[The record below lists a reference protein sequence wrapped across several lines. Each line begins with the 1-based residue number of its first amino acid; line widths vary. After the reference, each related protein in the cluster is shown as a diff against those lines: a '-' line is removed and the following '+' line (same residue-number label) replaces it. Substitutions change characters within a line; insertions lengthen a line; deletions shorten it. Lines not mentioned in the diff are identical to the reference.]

1 VNASDDQPLAGGSPL
16 GTDMPE
22 GTRFIGRLEG
32 ASPGWMPGLE
42 APVDTDLDACVAC
55 GLCLPHC
62 PTYRLSGEESM
73 SPRGRIAAMRAVGDG
88 AAPIDDT
95 FADFMDRC
103 LVCRACEDVC
113 PSHVPFGRL
122 MEAARVQIEPRR
134 PAAARAVRRLGLQ
147 GLLPRKKLL
156 WLAAAMQPVVR
167 PFMPKR
173 TRELTPRPSALFSR
187 LPALA
192 EPPAGVEVRGTVGL
206 LRGCVQDRWFRDVN
220 LATIRVLTASGW
232 RVRTPRGQSCCGALP
247 AHNGRVETG
256 RALAARDAD
265 VFAGVDHV
273 IVNAA
278 GCAAHLSE
286 LPGGAKVKEIT
297 AFLVER
303 GLGDSTF
310 APLNGDEPFRVAYH
324 DACHALRVLKIH
336 DEPRALLRRI
346 PGLELVEIAGGDQ
359 CCGAAGIYNVTQPGL
374 SGALRR
380 QKAEAVEDTGATTIA
395 SANPG
400 CTLQLIAGLKDL
412 GLPADVVHPIQLLDR
427 AIAQG
432 ERPSSALD

>member
-1 VNASDDQPLAGGSPL
+1 MGNMFTPHDQPTPDEPLPL

-32 ASPGWMPGLE
+32 ADPGWTPGLE
-42 APVDTDLDACVAC
+42 APADSDLDACVAC

-134 PAAARAVRRLGLQ
+134 PAATRAVRRFGLQ

-156 WLAAAMQPVVR
+156 WLAAAVQPLLR
-167 PFMPKR
+167 PLMPAR
-173 TRELTPRPSALFSR
+173 IGALTPRPSALFSR
-187 LPALA
+187 LPTLV
-192 EPPAGVEVRGTVGL
+192 EPPPGVEVRGTVGL

-220 LATIRVLTASGW
+220 LASIRVLTASGW

-247 AHNGRVETG
+247 AHNGRVRTG
-256 RALAARDAD
+256 HALAARNAE
-265 VFAGVDHV
+265 VFSGVDHV
-273 IVNAA
+273 VVNAA

-286 LPGGAKVKEIT
+286 LPEGGRVREIT
-297 AFLVER
+297 AFLAEE
-303 GLGDSTF
+303 GLGANIS
-310 APLNGDEPFRVAYH
+310 PLAGSEPVRVAYH
-324 DACHALRVLKIH
+324 DACHALRVLKIR
-336 DEPRALLRRI
+336 DEPRSLLRMI
-346 PGLELVEIAGGDQ
+346 PGLELAEIAGGDQ
-359 CCGAAGIYNVTQPGL
+359 CCGAAGIYNVTQPEL

-380 QKAEAVEDTGATTIA
+380 QKAEAVRETGATTIA

-400 CTLQLIAGLKDL
+400 CTLQLIAGLKEL
-412 GLPADVVHPIQLLDR
+412 GVTGEVLHPIQLLDR
-427 AIAQG
+427 AMTTG
-432 ERPSSALD
+432 R